1 MKQMAAANHT
11 HNLIDLLRKKRLVR
25 TRDVEE
31 AGIPRAYLTR
41 LVRQGKIRRVARGLY
56 ELADAP
62 TDKNATLAEV
72 CKRIP
77 RATICLL
84 SAAQFHEL
92 TTASP
97 PAVWIT
103 LPTHTPRPKID
114 FVRLEV
120 VYTDPSLLSSSE
132 VEQHDHYGA
141 TIRLT
146 TASRT
151 VADMFRFR
159 NRVGLELA
167 LEALRTYTRRLPG
180 LGDLLYQAK
189 LLRVDGVIAPY
200 VQALTS

>member
-1 MKQMAAANHT
+1 MAAANHT
-11 HNLIDLLRKKRLVR
+11 HDLLALLRRERLVR

-62 TDKNATLAEV
+62 TDENATLAEV

-92 TTASP
+92 TTATP

-103 LPTHTPRPKID
+103 LPSHTPHPKID
-114 FVRLEV
+114 IVRLEI
-120 VYTDPSLLSSSE
+120 VYTDPSLLGSSAIE
-132 VEQHDHYGA
+132 YHDHYG
-141 TIRLT
+141 TPIRIT

-159 NRVGLELA
+159 SRVGLELA
-167 LEALRTYTRRLPG
+167 LETLRTYVTREGTLS
-180 LGDLLYQAK
+180 DLLYQAK
-189 LLRVDGVIAPY
+189 LLRVDGVLAPY
-200 VQALTS
+200 LQALTS